1 MFALM
6 NASNSSYC
14 SGVVGAWHDSAALVE
29 GKWEWAKSGAGCAL
43 EEASKSGGV
52 GGIVDDVCSSI
63 GKGRDG

>member
-1 MFALM
+1 M
-6 NASNSSYC
+6 
-14 SGVVGAWHDSAALVE
+14 E
-29 GKWEWAKSGAGCAL
+29 GKWEWAESGAGCAL